1 MWSATSTA
9 TFSSAGIGVR
19 KCCTTARCPELDTGR
34 NSVSPWTTPRRHAS
48 RTDSVDWIAITP
60 PPLPG
65 LRLLHLHH
73 EGEDHRAAVQ
83 TLEVAAEGPVNLLL
97 HLDRIGPGLGVDGGE
112 GVEHGPPG
120 SLEHLGARPLAHD
133 AARHEVGPRDDLA
146 RLL

>member
-9 TFSSAGIGVR
+9 TFSSAGMGVR

-60 PPLPG
+60 TSPAPLPRP
-65 LRLLHLHH
+65 RLLHLHH

-83 TLEVAAEGPVNLLL
+83 TFEVPAEGPIDLLL
-97 HLDRIGPGLGVDGGE
+97 HLDRVGTGLGVDSRE
-112 GVEHGPPG
+112 GVE
-120 SLEHLGARPLAHD
+120 D
-133 AARHEVGPRDDLA
+133 
-146 RLL
+146 